1 MSQEGDEMTGTAV
14 LATETSEDP
23 RALGVID
30 CDTHIGLPFDRPS
43 DWIPSL
49 MPHLSSYWKQRLD
62 DGSITFVT
70 GAWSHAWHFIDPG
83 GGNQNRLNADV
94 PGGERLVL
102 EPQFVVEDHLE
113 PENIVANMIITH
125 GGPPY
130 LVQTPDA
137 CAVFCSAWNDFHV
150 ERWFGYDSR
159 FRIAASLPHR
169 FPQAAVEEIE
179 RVSEIPGVA
188 GVFLQPTAIPFG
200 APHYEPILAAAND
213 AEIAI
218 FSHGGSDHMYGDG
231 QMPGAYPDSAFGR
244 YMGWNSVGSA
254 LVANLVISGTFERYE
269 KLRFIFNEY
278 GFAWL
283 APLMRRLD
291 HIWRSTPEKL
301 PALRRL
307 PSEYILD
314 HVRVV
319 SQPALE
325 TPQRTYENIVLDE
338 IHAERTMVF
347 SSDYP
352 HWDGDETTQIF
363 KGASPELMRRIFHD
377 NAVETIGPRLFAT
390 G

>member
-1 MSQEGDEMTGTAV
+1 MTATAEAVTLTGD
-14 LATETSEDP
+14 DP

-30 CDTHIGLPFDRPS
+30 CDTHIGLPFDHPS
-43 DWIPSL
+43 EWVPSL
-49 MPHLSSYWKQRLD
+49 MPHLSSHWKKRLD
-62 DGSITFVT
+62 DRSITFVT
-70 GAWSHAWHFIDPG
+70 GAWSHAWHFVQPG
-83 GGNQNRLNADV
+83 GGSQNRLNADV

-102 EPQFVVEDHLE
+102 EPEFVLKDHIE

-137 CAVFCSAWNDFHV
+137 CAALTSAWNDFHL
-150 ERWFGYDSR
+150 ERWFEFDSR
-159 FRIAASLPHR
+159 FRLAASLPHR
-169 FPQAAVEEIE
+169 FPKLAVAEVE
-179 RVSEIPGVA
+179 RVADLPGVA

-213 AEIAI
+213 AEITI
-218 FSHGGSDHMYGDG
+218 FSHPGSDHMYGDG
-231 QMPGAYPDSAFGR
+231 QMAGGYAHSAFDR
-244 YMGWNSVGSA
+244 YVGWNGVGSA
-254 LVANLVISGTFERYE
+254 IVANLVISGTFE
-269 KLRFIFNEY
+269 KFPNLKFVFNEY
-278 GFAWL
+278 GWAWL

-291 HIWRSTPEKL
+291 HIWHTSPEKI
-301 PALRRL
+301 PAVRRQ
-307 PSEYILD
+307 PTEYILD

-325 TPQRTYENIVLDE
+325 TPRPKYEKIVLEE

-352 HWDGDETTQIF
+352 HWDGDETAQIF
-363 KGASPELMRRIFHD
+363 KGASPELMRRIFYE

-390 G
+390 A